1 MENLQMQVDTS
12 TKKSLIK
19 QVSDHRIAV
28 QTRDRSLRGF
38 SDEEGYGGESN
49 HRKDSTKAWDLR
61 GKNTCTRKQV
71 PGRRRQAYVKYNVQ
85 SHISSKIEGDYMF
98 MNQGWVGAC
107 SFMSLMNLYQFT
119 GKPLPDWF
127 TELKNV
133 RGVEQI
139 YLEKFGLAKDGYGS
153 YVSLAMSVSGSG
165 LGFTSWKDFLSH
177 FKYEVFR
184 GTQNRWNK
192 SIRGDATTVGE
203 YDLKVQKWIEDRLD
217 EGCIVAVPF
226 VEHFACI
233 IGYDDEHFLFLNS
246 FGDLHDQGGLSP
258 MLLYSKLQV
267 ASYIED
273 CFYLPNS
280 GFGSTDSAGES
291 KVSTPVQQVRKS
303 RRSTRRSKRLM
314 NGLSTD
320 LGQPAFW

>member
-1 MENLQMQVDTS
+1 MQIDT
-12 TKKSLIK
+12 TKKSLVK

-38 SDEEGYGGESN
+38 NDEDGYGDQGN
-49 HRKDSTKAWDLR
+49 HIKDTNKAWDLE
-61 GKNTCTRKQV
+61 GKIKCTRKQV
-71 PGRRRQAYVKYNVQ
+71 PGRRLRAYDKYNVQ

-127 TELKNV
+127 TKLKNV

-139 YLEKFGLAKDGYGS
+139 YLKKLGLAWDGYGS
-153 YVSLAMSVSGSG
+153 FVSLAMSVSESG
-165 LGFTSWKDFLSH
+165 LGFTTWKDFLSH

-184 GTQNRWNK
+184 GSQTRWNK
-192 SIRGDATTVGE
+192 GILGDATTVGE
-203 YDLKVQKWIEDRLD
+203 YDIKVRKWIEDRLD

-246 FGDLHDQGGLSP
+246 FGERHDQGGLSP

-273 CFYLPNS
+273 CFFLPMS
-280 GFGSTDSAGES
+280 GFGSESSGGES
-291 KVSTPVQQVRKS
+291 KVSTPVRQVR
-303 RRSTRRSKRLM
+303 RTRRSRRRRI
-314 NGLSTD
+314 NGLTRA